1 MAFCLCKDP
10 GFSLETS
17 KVESIIF
24 SSQRMKKS
32 LAILPLL
39 LLAACSPKP
48 TSVVDLYLKAV
59 QAGDVKEQNKIMC
72 NPVPATDKPPIQ
84 SAPAWTIVGE
94 ESRTTTASPI
104 NPTFHYQVVTVKIG
118 DNTFVVDVWKT
129 NDVYKEHKNAVDDI
143 KRHGEFNDPAY
154 DRSQWSSEESC
165 VLVEE
170 KH

>member
-32 LAILPLL
+32 LAILSLL
-39 LLAACSPKP
+39 LLTACSPKP
-48 TSVVDLYLKAV
+48 TSVVERYLKAV
-59 QAGDVKEQNKIMC
+59 QTGDVKEQDKILC
-72 NPVPATDKPPIQ
+72 VSGPAVDKSLIR

-94 ESRTTTASPI
+94 ESRTTDSTPA
-104 NPTFHYQVVTVKIG
+104 FHYQVVTVKIG
-118 DNTFVVDVWKT
+118 DSTFLVRVWKS
-129 NDVYKEHKNAVDDI
+129 DDI
-143 KRHGEFNDPAY
+143 YKQHKDSNDDLKRHGVEFNDPVPN
-154 DRSQWSSEESC
+154 RSQWSSEESC
-165 VLVEE
+165 VSVEE